1 MKHQAK
7 TKVVKMVKR
16 LSEFSLIE
24 KYFAP
29 LSSSGAFGLKD
40 DAALLQIPKNKTL
53 VVTNDAIAEGVHFL
67 KGTDPKRIAQ
77 KAIRTNLSDL
87 AAKGATPFAFSLA
100 LGLPSDWDND
110 WIKAF
115 AKGLKADCK
124 AFGISLC
131 GGDTFRVSPDKSGA
145 VISITAYGHIDKK
158 DYASRLGAKSGHAL
172 YVTGAIGDG
181 VLGLTLATDK
191 SNDKLQKPN
200 AAQKYLIDRYEI
212 PQPRIEM
219 IKLVAKYASASMD
232 ISDGFVGDLEKL
244 CSASHVAANINLMDI
259 PISKQ
264 ARAQLK
270 TQKVTPIVAVTS
282 LITGGDDHELLIVI
296 PKSKVNSFE
305 TESKKLNFPITF
317 LGNFKKENASF
328 KGVNIL
334 GEDGEPIIL
343 AHRSY
348 THY

>member
-1 MKHQAK
+1 MKQA
-7 TKVVKMVKR
+7 TIKVVKMVKR

-40 DAALLQIPKNKTL
+40 DAALLHIPKNKTL
-53 VVTNDAIAEGVHFL
+53 VVTNDAIAEGVHYL

-100 LGLPSDWDND
+100 FGLASDCDDD
-110 WIKAF
+110 WLKAF

-124 AFGISLC
+124 QFGISLC
-131 GGDTFRVSPDKSGA
+131 GGDTFKVSPDKGGA
-145 VISITAYGHIDKK
+145 VISITAFGHIDKK

-172 YVTGAIGDG
+172 YVTGTIGDG
-181 VLGLTLATDK
+181 VLGLKLATDLA
-191 SNDKLQKPN
+191 DRKLQKPN
-200 AAQKYLIDRYEI
+200 AAQKFLINRYEI
-212 PQPRIEM
+212 PQPRMQMSALI
-219 IKLVAKYASASMD
+219 AKYASAAMD

-244 CSASHVAANINLMDI
+244 CSASKVAININLQDI

-264 ARAQLK
+264 ANSQSK
-270 TQKVTPIVAVTS
+270 PQNVMVTS
-282 LITGGDDHELLIVI
+282 LITGGDDYELLIAI

-305 TESKKLNFPITF
+305 KQTAKLNLPITY
-317 LGNFKKENASF
+317 LGDFKKQNA
-328 KGVNIL
+328 KNNGVNIL
-334 GEDGEPIIL
+334 GEEGELINL
-343 AHRSY
+343 AHRSFV
-348 THY
+348 HV